1 MKHPPRNIV
10 IDWLNTVWSTDL
22 PANSKLVACNLRRYM
37 NSQNDMAWPSI
48 ARIAGECGLS
58 DQCIR
63 KHLKLLCSEGWLTQ
77 SGKSNLDTFK
87 YQASTP
93 ATIAAPATIAP
104 LQSFTPPPA
113 TIAAE
118 LNNITKQVDSN
129 KGFAIPG
136 LSELLEY
143 AKEKQYTNFDHESFF
158 DFYQSKG
165 WYVGKNKMKDWKAAV
180 RNWNKRNKN
189 ANSTRHAGQH
199 NNKGKLSGGDR
210 TRAARQAAR
219 DRLAP

>member
-1 MKHPPRNIV
+1 
-10 IDWLNTVWSTDL
+10 
-22 PANSKLVACNLRRYM
+22 M
-37 NSQNDMAWPSI
+37 NVKNDMAWPSV

-58 DQCIR
+58 ESTVHRQ
-63 KHLKLLCSEGWLTQ
+63 LKVLRDDGWLTVI
-77 SGKSNLDTFK
+77 GNSNVKTK
-87 YQASTP
+87 INQASFPQCVQGGVTQTGVSHRQLGGVTQTP
-93 ATIAAPATIAP
+93 E
-104 LQSFTPPPA
+104 LNK
-113 TIAAE
+113 E
-118 LNNITKQVDSN
+118 LNNIDSN
-129 KGFAIPG
+129 RGMAIPD
-136 LSELLEY
+136 LSEILEY

-165 WYVGKNKMKDWKAAV
+165 WMVGKNKMKDWKAAV

-219 DRLAP
+219 DRLTS